1 MVIKEIKSKK
11 NRVAFYFGKADKFS
25 GVFGLFGGIQY
36 YQRFDWN
43 HIGFGLTF
51 IKWYITLAF
60 RWRVANCGYPKG
72 EVYTD

>member
-11 NRVAFYFGKADKFS
+11 NRVALYFGKANS
-25 GVFGLFGGIQY
+25 PFGLFGGIQY
-36 YQRFDWN
+36 YENFDWN
-43 HIGFGLTF
+43 HLDFGLTI
-51 IKWYITLAF
+51 IKWYVTLKF

>member
-11 NRVAFYFGKADKFS
+11 NRVAFYFGKADKHY
-25 GVFGLFGGIQY
+25 GLFGGFDY
-36 YQRFDWN
+36 HERFDWN
-43 HIGFGLTF
+43 HIAFGLTF
-51 IKWYITLAF
+51 IKWYITLEF

>member
-11 NRVAFYFGKADKFS
+11 NRVAFYFGKADEIY
-25 GVFGLFGGIQY
+25 GLVGGIQY
-36 YQRFDWN
+36 YENFDWN
-43 HIGFGLTF
+43 HVTLGITI
-51 IKWYITLAF
+51 IKWYVTLKF